1 MRRDV
6 KRVAVLGGGI
16 TGLSA
21 AFYLKRLSKE
31 RGAVLEVTVLEA
43 SGRLGG
49 PVNTLRK
56 EGFVIERGPDSFLG
70 RKLPMLRLAREL
82 KLLDELVGTNPQATK
97 TYLAADGKLQPM
109 PKGLNLGIPNQL
121 GAFAQTSLVSPRGKL
136 RALDELRLPP
146 KEDDA
151 DESVGAFLERRLG
164 REMVERIAEP
174 LLAGIHAGNLYKLSL
189 KAAFPQ
195 FAEMERK
202 YGSVIKGMMEA
213 RKLAPVAGV
222 KAAEARS
229 AAVGG
234 ASVPPTAFLT
244 FRRGL
249 STVIEALEE
258 RLRADGCDIRLLSEA
273 AAIRRSGPGGPG
285 GASGTS
291 ATGAVGETGGAS
303 SAAAAPS
310 PAYVVEL
317 AGGGTLEA
325 DAVLLTVP
333 AYVCAELLAPHID
346 ISPLTAIE
354 YASVANVVFAYDAAG
369 FGHRLDGS
377 GFLVPRG
384 QGYTITA
391 STWTSSKWGNTA
403 PPGKR
408 LIRCYVGHADDAS
421 AVERSD
427 AELTAAVRR
436 DLQRLMGLDAKPEF
450 VEITRLRRSMP
461 QYPVGHVEQIAALRR
476 ELAAKLPGVYATGA
490 AFEGVGL
497 PDCVGMAK
505 AAAEHIVAAIS

>member
-31 RGAVLEVTVLEA
+31 RGTDVEVTVLEA

-49 PVNTLRK
+49 MVNTLRK
-56 EGFVIERGPDSFLG
+56 EDFVIERGPDSFLG

-82 KLLDELVGTNPQATK
+82 DLLDELVGTNPQATK
-97 TYLAADGKLQPM
+97 TYMAADGRLQPM
-109 PKGLNLGIPNQL
+109 PKGMNLGIPNEL
-121 GAFAQTSLVSPRGKL
+121 GTFARNSLVSPHGKL

-146 KEDDA
+146 KKDDA

-164 REMVERIAEP
+164 REMVERIGEP

-213 RKLAPVAGV
+213 RRLAPAAGA

-234 ASVPPTAFLT
+234 APVPPTAFLT

-249 STVIEALEE
+249 STLIEALEE
-258 RLRADGCDIRLLSEA
+258 RLRAEGCDIRLGSEVAAIRRAASEA
-273 AAIRRSGPGGPG
+273 AAEP
-285 GASGTS
+285 S
-291 ATGAVGETGGAS
+291 A
-303 SAAAAPS
+303 
-310 PAYVVEL
+310 PAYRLEL
-317 AGGGTLEA
+317 SGGETLEA
-325 DAVLLTVP
+325 DAVLLTLP
-333 AYVCAELLAPHID
+333 AYVSEKLLAPHVDVSALAAID
-346 ISPLTAIE
+346 
-354 YASVANVVFAYDAAG
+354 YASVANVVFAYDAEG
-369 FGHRLDGS
+369 FNHKLDGS
-377 GFLVPRG
+377 GFLVPHG
-384 QGYTITA
+384 QGFTITA
-391 STWTSSKWGNTA
+391 STWTSSKWGHTA
-403 PPGKR
+403 PAGKR
-408 LIRCYVGHADDAS
+408 LIRCYVGHADDSS
-421 AVERSD
+421 AVELSD
-427 AELTAAVRR
+427 EELTAAVSR
-436 DLQRLMGLDAKPEF
+436 DLSKLMGLNAKPLF

-461 QYPVGHVEQIAALRR
+461 QFPVGHVEQIAALRKK
-476 ELAAKLPGVYATGA
+476 LAERLPGVYATGA
-490 AFEGVGL
+490 SFEGVGL

-505 AAAEHIVAAIS
+505 EAAERILGG

>member
-21 AFYLKRLSKE
+21 AFYVKRLSKE
-31 RGAVLEVTVLEA
+31 QGADVEVTVLEA
-43 SGRLGG
+43 SARLGG
-49 PVNTLRK
+49 KVNTLRK

-82 KLLDELVGTNPQATK
+82 GLLDELVGTNPQATK
-97 TYLAADGKLQPM
+97 TYLAADGRLQPM
-109 PKGLNLGIPNQL
+109 PKGMNLGIPNEL
-121 GAFAQTSLVSPRGKL
+121 GAFARNSLVSPHGKL

-146 KEDDA
+146 KADEA

-164 REMVERIAEP
+164 REMVERIGEP

-213 RKLAPVAGV
+213 RRLAPAAGA

-234 ASVPPTAFLT
+234 APIPPTAFLT

-249 STVIEALEE
+249 STLIEALDA
-258 RLRADGCDIRLLSEA
+258 RLRAEGCDIRLGSEVVS
-273 AAIRRSGPGGPG
+273 IRRTDSAA
-285 GASGTS
+285 GAEPSSSS
-291 ATGAVGETGGAS
+291 ASALRPTAAYRLELRNGET
-303 SAAAAPS
+303 
-310 PAYVVEL
+310 L
-317 AGGGTLEA
+317 DA
-325 DAVLLTVP
+325 DAVLLTLP
-333 AYVCAELLAPHID
+333 AYVSEKLLAPHID
-346 ISPLTAIE
+346 VSALAAID
-354 YASVANVVFAYDAAG
+354 YASVANVVLAYDAAG
-369 FGHRLDGS
+369 FNHKLDGS
-377 GFLVPRG
+377 GFLVPHD
-384 QGYTITA
+384 QGFTITA

-403 PPGKR
+403 PAGKR
-408 LIRCYVGHADDAS
+408 LIRCYVGHADDSS
-421 AVERSD
+421 AVELSD
-427 AELTAAVRR
+427 DELTAAVRR
-436 DLQRLMGLDAKPEF
+436 DLNKLMGLNATPQF

-476 ELAAKLPGVYATGA
+476 DLAARLPGVYATGA
-490 AFEGVGL
+490 PFEGVGL

-505 AAAEHIVAAIS
+505 DAAEQMLGEKALSSV